1 MRRLGGAAG
10 NFSDKVTTSH
20 HRRAVLVWGA
30 SQTTARATSD
40 QQPTYHTAER
50 SSLRKLFDALNEIV
64 RCLDDFINRIAAG
77 MRSLANCRIRAL
89 SEQGSDP
96 QAAVGYGVWLRKL
109 PVGTIGGMSEVTN
122 DHAAICCLRRE
133 R

>member
-1 MRRLGGAAG
+1 V
-10 NFSDKVTTSH
+10 S
-20 HRRAVLVWGA
+20 VWGA

-77 MRSLANCRIRAL
+77 MKSLAKCRIRAL

-96 QAAVGYGVWLRKL
+96 QAAVRYGVWLRKL
-109 PVGTIGGMSEVTN
+109 QLAPPAG
-122 DHAAICCLRRE
+122 
-133 R
+133 